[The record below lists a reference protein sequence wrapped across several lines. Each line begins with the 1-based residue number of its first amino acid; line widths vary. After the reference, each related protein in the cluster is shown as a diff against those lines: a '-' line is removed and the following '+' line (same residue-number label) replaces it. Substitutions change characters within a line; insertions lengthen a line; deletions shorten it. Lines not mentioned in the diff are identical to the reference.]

1 MSKIR
6 VYQVAKELNV
16 SSKDIITKLESLK
29 IDIHNHMSTLEDNE
43 VALVNKMFKKADG
56 QAAPAAK
63 ADAPAPKVEAP
74 AAKVEAPAAKVE
86 APAAKVEAPAAKV
99 EAPAAKVEAPAEKTE
114 EHDKKKPSWTVGTP
128 KVNRPKR
135 KSDYNKNSRPTK
147 PNTPENK
154 PAETK
159 PVEQSKPVQQPAEQ
173 ATPVVEEKVVV
184 QPAKPK
190 IDYRIASQPG
200 YKRSQPYN
208 KSNNTTTR
216 PATTTPKVAAQP
228 SKPGEPKPD
237 YRIASQP
244 GYKRS
249 QPGGSRP
256 STSTNTSRP
265 STNTSRPNTNTSR
278 PSAGKPSDAPV
289 LETKTNTKKNKKKKN
304 IRPEYN
310 KNASLE
316 DKFSKKQK
324 GKKRRKEVKAV
335 DNSQYYNAEGLL
347 MVPEL
352 VTVGRFADMLG
363 ESAADVIMSLMAAGI
378 MANLN
383 QEIPFETVELI
394 ALEYEIEC
402 QLLIPVDEA
411 EVIVE
416 KYFEIAEDEER
427 IVRPPVVT
435 VMGHVDHGKT
445 SLLDA
450 IRETAVT
457 VKEAGGITQHI
468 GASEAVINGQ
478 RIVFLD
484 TPGHEAFTTLRARGA
499 QVTDIAVLVVA
510 ADDGVMPQTIEAI
523 DHAKAA
529 GVPIIVAINK
539 IDKPGNNPDQVKKEL
554 SEHGILVEDWGGDV
568 ISVEVSALK
577 NINIESLL
585 EMIVLQSEVLELR
598 ANPEKT
604 ALGTIIDAKVDK
616 GRGIVATLLVQDGT
630 LEIGDSIVCGSAYGR
645 VRAMYNHVGKRIKT
659 AGPSTG
665 VEITGLSE
673 IPVAGDRFF
682 VAEDDRVARK
692 IAEKKSVS
700 ERSTSLKDTPQHVT
714 LEDIFERIQAG
725 KVKEIKIVL
734 KADVQGSL
742 EALKTSLLNVS
753 TEEVTVNV
761 IHSSVGTI
769 TESDVLLAS
778 ASDAIIIG
786 FNVRPSLIV
795 EGLAI
800 REGVE
805 LKTYRIIYEAINDV
819 ADALI
824 GMLDPEFKEEVLGT
838 IEVRQLIKVPNFGT
852 IAGGYVMSGKITRS
866 AEFRLIREGIVV
878 HEGKISSLRRF
889 KDDVKEV
896 AKGYECGIGFENYND
911 MKENDII
918 EAFHMVEIK
927 RKK

>member
-6 VYQVAKELNV
+6 VYQLAKDLNV
-16 SSKDIITKLESLK
+16 TTKDIITKMEELNIEVN
-29 IDIHNHMSTLEDNE
+29 NHMSTLEDNE
-43 VALVNKMFKKADG
+43 IVTIKKMFSQSD
-56 QAAPAAK
+56 
-63 ADAPAPKVEAP
+63 EAP
-74 AAKVEAPAAKVE
+74 Q
-86 APAAKVEAPAAKV
+86 
-99 EAPAAKVEAPAEKTE
+99 
-114 EHDKKKPSWTVGTP
+114 KKKTSWTVGTP

-135 KSDYNKNSRPTK
+135 KSDYQNRNNRPQ
-147 PNTPENK
+147 NK
-154 PAETK
+154 PAQK
-159 PVEQSKPVQQPAEQ
+159 PVAQAAPVKQETVQQAPAKPAVQNKPVQNKPVQNKPAQNKPVENKAEQSKPPVKINPKTGRPDYRSNVQDPN
-173 ATPVVEEKVVV
+173 
-184 QPAKPK
+184 AKPANK
-190 IDYRIASQPG
+190 PAGNRPASNRPA
-200 YKRSQPYN
+200 
-208 KSNNTTTR
+208 SNSTTSARPTSNRPASAR
-216 PATTTPKVAAQP
+216 PAT
-228 SKPGEPKPD
+228 KPAPANASAPKP
-237 YRIASQP
+237 
-244 GYKRS
+244 
-249 QPGGSRP
+249 
-256 STSTNTSRP
+256 TT
-265 STNTSRPNTNTSR
+265 
-278 PSAGKPSDAPV
+278 APATG
-289 LETKTNTKKNKKKKN
+289 EKKSSKKKKKKHMK
-304 IRPEYN
+304 PEYN

-316 DKFSKKQK
+316 DKFSKKI
-324 GKKRRKEVKAV
+324 KKKSRKKEAKVF
-335 DNSQYYNAEGLL
+335 DNSEFFDAEGNL
-347 MVPEL
+347 MVPQM
-352 VTVGRFADMLG
+352 VTVGKFAEMLG
-363 ESAADVIMSLMAAGI
+363 ESSADVIMKLMAAGI

-383 QEIPFETVELI
+383 QEIEFETAELI
-394 ALEYEIEC
+394 AMEYEVSC
-402 QLLIPVDEA
+402 KVLVPVDEA
-411 EVIVE
+411 EIIVE
-416 KYFEIAEDEER
+416 KYFVEAEDENMTS
-427 IVRPPVVT
+427 RPPVVT

-457 VKEAGGITQHI
+457 DKEAGGITQHI
-468 GASEAVINGQ
+468 GASEAVINDQ

-539 IDKPGNNPDQVKKEL
+539 IDKVGNNPDQVKSEL
-554 SEHGILVEDWGGDV
+554 SDHGLLVEDWGGDV

-577 NINIESLL
+577 KINIEGLL
-585 EMIVLQSEVLELR
+585 EMILLQSEVLELKANTDR
-598 ANPEKT
+598 AAT
-604 ALGTIIDAKVDK
+604 GTIIDAKVDK
-616 GRGIVATLLVQDGT
+616 GRGVVATLLVQNGT
-630 LEIGDSIVCGSAYGR
+630 LEVGNSIVCGSAYGR
-645 VRAMYNHVGKRIKT
+645 VRAMYNHLGKRTKT

-700 ERSTSLKDTPQHVT
+700 ERSVALKDTPQHVT
-714 LEDIFERIQAG
+714 LEDIFDRIQAG
-725 KVKEIKIVL
+725 KTKEIKIVI

-742 EALKTSLLNVS
+742 EALKTSLLRLT

-769 TESDVLLAS
+769 TENDVLLAS

-786 FNVRPSLIV
+786 FNVRPSIMV
-795 EGLAI
+795 ENLAQH
-800 REGVE
+800 EGVE

-819 ADALI
+819 SAALI

-838 IEVRQLIKVPNFGT
+838 IEVRQLIKVPNVGT

-878 HEGKISSLRRF
+878 HEGQIASLRRF

-911 MKENDII
+911 MRESDII

-927 RKK
+927 RKS